1 MKPGTVTDKRDA
13 GRLRVLF
20 AGHLPPPLG
29 GIATYCQSVLASS
42 LAQRLELSFV
52 QTSTHDRDLSQAGS
66 ASFRNLSAAF
76 QDVVRF
82 FKAVRAQRPQVCH
95 LNTAYGSSF
104 VKNSLCLA
112 IARLQGSQAL
122 LHLHCSL
129 PALYTSRP
137 GWWRWFF
144 RRVLRLTNGVIAL
157 SSEWL
162 ELAQI
167 VPGRPVFLLENA
179 IDLAPYQAIARERY
193 ERQAPDGRLH
203 VLYLGYIWRAKGS
216 FDLVEAA
223 RQVSLE
229 NKQVVFELVGSEMR
243 PPELQQLAA
252 LIQESGLEGV
262 VSLQPPVF
270 GEEKL
275 ACFRRACLF
284 VYPSYSEGMP
294 MAVIEAMASGLPV
307 VASRAGGLP
316 DLVQDGVTGLLV
328 EPGKPEQLAAALGRL
343 IHDPALR
350 RSMGEQGARLAAQ
363 RFDIEQH
370 AARLVEIYDRVLS
383 SGGKSA

>member
-1 MKPGTVTDKRDA
+1 MKPGKASNKQDA

-29 GIATYCQSVLASS
+29 GVATYCQSVLGSS
-42 LAQRLELSFV
+42 LGQHIDLAFV

-66 ASFRNLSAAF
+66 ASLANLTAAF
-76 QDVVRF
+76 RDIVRF
-82 FKAVRAQRPQVCH
+82 FKAVRAHRPQVCH

-112 IARLQGSQAL
+112 IARLHGSRAL
-122 LHLHCSL
+122 LHTHCSL

-137 GWWRWFF
+137 GWWRWF
-144 RRVLRLTNGVIAL
+144 LRWVVRLSSGVIAL
-157 SSEWL
+157 SSEWQ

-167 VPGRPVFLLENA
+167 VPGRPVYLLENA
-179 IDLAPYQAIARERY
+179 IDLAPYQAIAQERRG
-193 ERQAPDGRLH
+193 RQAQEHPLH
-203 VLYLGYIWRAKGS
+203 VLYLGYIWKAKGS

-229 NKQVVFELVGSEMR
+229 NKQVVFELVGSELR

-262 VSLQPPVF
+262 VSLHPPVYS
-270 GEEKL
+270 EDKL
-275 ACFRRACLF
+275 ACFRRAGLF

-307 VASRAGGLP
+307 VASSAGGLP

-328 EPGKPEQLAAALGRL
+328 EPGKPEQLAAALGKL

-350 RSMGEQGARLAAQ
+350 QSMGENGACLAAQ

-370 AARLVEIYDRVLS
+370 AARLVEIYDRSLLR
-383 SGGKSA
+383 SA